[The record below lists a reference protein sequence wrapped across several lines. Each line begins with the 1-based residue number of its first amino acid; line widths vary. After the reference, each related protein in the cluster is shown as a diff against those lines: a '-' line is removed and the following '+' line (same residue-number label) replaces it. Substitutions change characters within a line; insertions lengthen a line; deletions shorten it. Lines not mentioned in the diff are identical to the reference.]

1 MDKNK
6 REPARHGASLTSLG
20 KLKENMLSEI
30 EFLKNSLE
38 QTRNIHQEKLLEAT
52 TANIALRTEFK
63 ERENSLMSRIQ
74 DLQSQLDKARDEYAS
89 DRKTWEELL
98 NNRELEKNSLY
109 AELAVKES
117 EAVTG
122 QEHERRKFV
131 EREEHLLRQIE
142 ALEKNISFIRK
153 KQEDDQ
159 GAFRAEKEECIRGR
173 ETKISDYQ
181 KNIAQLREKLD
192 SLSGELTFA
201 EEETSLVRG
210 ENVLRENELNNKI
223 MDLKDEIIKLKT
235 SLEAERANYAAQ
247 VQLKDRDV
255 SDISKKYAAADKEF
269 NERLSDTRK
278 LQADSQKQYEKDL
291 AERSRRIL
299 ELEESENVIR
309 AESVLRENSLRDEWS
324 VRLEKKD
331 KRVKELEDK
340 AGALEAE
347 LENARNTASENIRQ
361 KDNEIFA
368 LQKQIEKDKAD
379 FRIALDSKTRE
390 LDAVAD
396 QSSEQIR
403 FLKGR
408 LEEEKKNFEK
418 RMADEAQR
426 FQRLADEKERV
437 AQTLLLKERE
447 LEELARELNSQRSN
461 FTSKIE
467 DLKVSA
473 ERARVMLAGRDEEYK
488 KETAIRE
495 EEIRGLADKINEVN
509 SDWSRRLKFAE
520 EEIFAKQKEK
530 FNEIE
535 DVKTVQR
542 REERELVEK
551 FNARINELTE
561 FKSLFESQSREL
573 AKTLEEKE
581 NDIEALKKVLS
592 EKESVIQAASRMKE
606 TELAEIRHKFE
617 DEIFAARRQFESE
630 RERFLQELSKKE
642 DEKNKMSARAEKQI
656 AVIDAALKARE
667 TELGFADTRM
677 REREAALSSEIK
689 SREIEISGL
698 KLEISKL
705 QEKLRL
711 QLESFSRENERSSQ
725 AYSEQ
730 LRGRDSSFAMERSKL
745 LEETERLEKK
755 LQEIRIHTEASVREL
770 NEILCEK
777 DRKISQLNSLY
788 ENDKALLVKKSEEDI
803 RELNARLSGAISEKN
818 SLEIKINNREDALRG
833 FKEMGAQ
840 KERQLKEF
848 FETEKKDLLN
858 KLSGREEEIAALQ
871 DRVSEIERRRKNELE
886 SKTLEF
892 LRERDRLREEVGKY
906 YNKFTETS
914 EQLQKIDAV
923 AKKANND
930 KELIAIEWQK
940 RLSERESELRA
951 AAEKINSLERQ
962 LVAESV
968 HAEKLQ
974 VKERALNERENR
986 IAASEHFAKDALLRT
1001 KEAFASERENLN
1013 NTLVN
1018 LKNSLAEKEEL
1029 IGRFRNEKNLMAD
1042 DLAAMK
1048 VSYDAFSEK
1057 LKQAQFDAEKRGIE
1071 IENLKSGIKS
1081 RNELYEKEKAAV
1093 EAEFYA
1099 RENAV
1104 RDDYKLRVSQVG
1116 MAKDSLSNEL
1126 ATLRTLFER
1135 EKNSREDERIRYES
1149 SINRKLS
1156 EFDRRRD
1163 EWHNERKELLD
1174 KFYLT
1179 DATRKELAME
1189 IENLEK
1195 ELKES
1200 KKGILKKIFG
1210 R

>member
-6 REPARHGASLTSLG
+6 HEQARPGASSASLD
-20 KLKENMLSEI
+20 KLREDMLSEI
-30 EFLKNSLE
+30 EFLKNSLDK
-38 QTRNIHQEKLLEAT
+38 TRTAHQEKLLEAT

-63 ERENSLMSRIQ
+63 ERERGLLERIN
-74 DLQSQLDKARDEYAS
+74 DLQAQLEKARDEYSS

-98 NNRELEKNSLY
+98 NNREIEKNSLY

-131 EREEHLLRQIE
+131 EREENLLRQIE
-142 ALEKNISFIRK
+142 ALEKNISFIRQ
-153 KQEDDQ
+153 KQEDSLN
-159 GAFRAEKEECIRGR
+159 ASRAEKENIALAY

-181 KNIAQLREKLD
+181 KNIKQLQERLD
-192 SLSGELTFA
+192 SLSADLTSA
-201 EEETSLVRG
+201 EEDTSLVRG
-210 ENVLRENELNNKI
+210 ENILRENELNNKI
-223 MDLKDEIIKLKT
+223 LGLKDEIIRLKT
-235 SLEAERANYAAQ
+235 SLEAERANYSAQ
-247 VQLKDRDV
+247 LQLKDRDV
-255 SDISKKYAAADKEF
+255 SDISKKYASAEKDF
-269 NERLSDTRK
+269 NERLSESRVRMAE
-278 LQADSQKQYEKDL
+278 LQKQYEKELD
-291 AERSRRIL
+291 ERSRRIL

-309 AESVLRENSLRDEWS
+309 AESVLRENSLRDEWAA
-324 VRLEKKD
+324 RLEKKE
-331 KRVKELEDK
+331 RRLQELEAK
-340 AGALEAE
+340 AAELEAE
-347 LENARNTASENIRQ
+347 LENTRKSASENIRQ
-361 KDNEIFA
+361 KDDEIFN

-379 FRIALDSKTRE
+379 FRIALDSRTRE
-390 LDAVAD
+390 LEAAGD
-396 QSSEQIR
+396 QSSHQIT
-403 FLKGR
+403 FLKAR

-418 RMADEAQR
+418 RMEDEAER
-426 FQRLADEKERV
+426 FRRISDEKERLG
-437 AQTLLLKERE
+437 QTLLLKERE
-447 LEELARELNSQRSN
+447 LEELTRELNSQRGN
-461 FTSKIE
+461 LTAKIE
-467 DLKVSA
+467 DLKVAA
-473 ERARVMLAGRDEEYK
+473 ERSRVMMAGREEEYK
-488 KETAIRE
+488 KETAARE
-495 EEIRGLADKINEVN
+495 EEIRSLAEKINEIN

-535 DVKTVQR
+535 DVKTANR
-542 REERELVEK
+542 REESALVEK

-573 AKTLEEKE
+573 SKSLEDKE

-642 DEKNKMSARAEKQI
+642 DEKNKLSARAEKQI
-656 AVIDAALKARE
+656 SVIDAALKARE

-677 REREAALSSEIK
+677 GEREAALSSEIK

-725 AYSEQ
+725 SYSEQ
-730 LRGRDSSFAMERSKL
+730 LRSKDSAFAEERSGL
-745 LEETERLEKK
+745 LKEMETLEKK
-755 LQEIRIHTEASVREL
+755 LQELRIHTEASVREL
-770 NEILCEK
+770 NELVSAK
-777 DRKISQLNSLY
+777 DRKISQLNSSY
-788 ENDKALLVKKSEEDI
+788 ENDKALLSRKSEEEI
-803 RELNARLSGAISEKN
+803 RELNARLSAVLSEKN
-818 SLEIKINNREDALRG
+818 SLEIKISNREDALAG
-833 FKEMGAQ
+833 FREMAAE

-848 FETEKKDLLN
+848 FETERKDLIG
-858 KLSGREEEIAALQ
+858 KLAGKEEEISALQ
-871 DRVSEIERRRKNELE
+871 ARVSEIERRRKNELE
-886 SKTLEF
+886 AKTLEF
-892 LRERDRLREEVGKY
+892 LRERDRLREEISKY

-940 RLSERESELRA
+940 RLLVREGELRA
-951 AAEKINSLERQ
+951 ASEKIAALERQ
-962 LVAESV
+962 IAAESV
-968 HAEKLQ
+968 NAEKLQ

-986 IAASEHFAKDALLRT
+986 IAAAEHFAKDELLRA
-1001 KEAFASERENLN
+1001 KESFAAERENLN
-1013 NTLVN
+1013 NALAN
-1018 LKNSLAEKEEL
+1018 LRNSLSEKEEL
-1029 IGRFRNEKNLMAD
+1029 ISRFKNEKNLMAD
-1042 DLAAMK
+1042 ELISMK
-1048 VSYDAFSEK
+1048 ASYEVFSEK
-1057 LKQAQFDAEKRGIE
+1057 LKQAQFDAEKRSIE
-1071 IENLKSGIKS
+1071 IDGLKKDI
-1081 RNELYEKEKAAV
+1081 RNRAELYEKEKAAS

-1104 RDDYKLRVSQVG
+1104 RDDYKLRISQVS
-1116 MAKDSLSNEL
+1116 MAKDSLGNEL
-1126 ATLRTLFER
+1126 ATLRALFER
-1135 EKNSREDERIRYES
+1135 EKNSREDERIRYEA

-1156 EFDRRRD
+1156 EFDRKRD
-1163 EWHNERKELLD
+1163 EWHSERKDLLD

-1210 R
+1210 